1 MAQAAQTMKK
11 NVAAGAQQAAGANA
25 GAECKTD
32 ARRDATAATAQPK
45 LWTRDLVLI
54 ILVNLCVFT
63 NHIMSLSTFPF
74 YIKALGGTEALAGV
88 CAAAFSFIA
97 VVIRPFVGWWL
108 DNGVRRTALVV
119 GLLLM
124 SLAPTG
130 YVLVPSL
137 SIVIAC
143 RMVHGVGLSF
153 SNSTTATV
161 ASDVICRPRFAEG
174 MGYFGMATALA
185 SAIAPALGLSLMEGA
200 GFRAL
205 YLTATG
211 ITLVGLVLFMF
222 IHAPRIDVPQKKLDF
237 RTLINRDSLPASVT
251 MLVFMFTFGALE
263 NFVAIFAAEE
273 GLPSGSLYF
282 VIMSVMLLLVRVF
295 LGKLVDQKGEAIF
308 VYTCNAAMLVAFLL
322 LALVPNAV
330 TYVISAALAGYAF
343 GGLEPSLQS
352 MAVHTS
358 TDETRGSANS
368 TFLCGYDIGYGLGGG
383 IAGSLITGL
392 GYSAMWAIVSLACV
406 ASVLIY
412 VCWARHSD
420 TSFSKMLVQGK

>member
-1 MAQAAQTMKK
+1 MAQAT
-11 NVAAGAQQAAGANA
+11 QATQAPANQ
-25 GAECKTD
+25 GS
-32 ARRDATAATAQPK
+32 RPR
-45 LWTRDLVLI
+45 LWTKDLVLI

-74 YIKALGGTEALAGV
+74 YVKALGGTEALAGI
-88 CAAAFSFIA
+88 CAAVFSFVA
-97 VVIRPFVGWWL
+97 VIVRPFIGWWL
-108 DNGVRRTALVV
+108 DNGVRRTALVI

-124 SLAPTG
+124 SLAPAG

-161 ASDVICRPRFAEG
+161 ASDVICKPRFAEG

-200 GFRAL
+200 GFQAL

-211 ITLVGLVLFMF
+211 IALVGLVLFMF
-222 IHAPRIDVPQKKLDF
+222 IKAPRIDVPKRRLDLK
-237 RTLINRDSLPASVT
+237 TLVNRDSLPASVT

-263 NFVAIFAAEE
+263 NFEAIFASEQ

-282 VIMSVMLLLVRVF
+282 VIMSVMLLLVRIF
-295 LGKLVDQKGEAIF
+295 LGKLVDQRGEAIF

-322 LALVPNAV
+322 LALAPNAV
-330 TYVISAALAGYAF
+330 TYVVSAALAGYAF

-383 IAGSLITGL
+383 IAGSLITSF

-406 ASVLIY
+406 ISVLIY
-412 VCWARHSD
+412 ILWARHSD
-420 TSFSKMLVQGK
+420 TSFSKLLKAQQ